1 LSSRRINLFI
11 GSLFFLSIIT
21 SCTPKEEVDLILH
34 NGVIHTLDANGSKY
48 EAIAVKDGK
57 IIAMGPEREILNGY
71 NAAQYVDL
79 EKKYVYP
86 GFIDA
91 HVHLVGM
98 AQMKFDVNLI
108 GTTGTSEIISR
119 LQAQTVKR
127 SSGWIVGRG
136 WDQNDWSNG
145 DNEQQL
151 FEKLNDLYPDTPV
164 LLIRIDGHA
173 GIVNQAGIEKTNFN
187 LKSWNDPKQIVFSN
201 AVFTGV
207 VLDNALAEI
216 QKSLPPLSRSE
227 MTQGLILAQ
236 QECISAGLTTI
247 DEAGISVSNYQLI
260 DSLQKTGSFHLRVY
274 AMLQDDEDSWN
285 YIRTHAPD
293 STSAMLKCRAVK
305 LMVDGALGSR
315 GACLKSPYSDLIAS
329 RGSML
334 QTAEYYKYRMA
345 DAFVNKWQVCTHA
358 IGDSA
363 NKSVMTWYA
372 SILMGKNNR
381 RWRIEHAQV
390 VDELDYH
397 FIRDLSLILSVQ
409 PTHAVSDGPW
419 AYDRLGANRIK
430 NAYAYRKLYDV
441 SGMLALG
448 TDSPV
453 EEISPLR
460 TFIASVFRTD
470 MRNRNKPFGIEERL
484 DPHVA
489 LYGMTVWP
497 AIANFEENEKGT
509 LEIGKMADFT
519 VVSVDL
525 FQATEEQI
533 RESKIE
539 KTVIGGKV
547 FKEGVK
553 K

>member
-1 LSSRRINLFI
+1 M
-11 GSLFFLSIIT
+11 
-21 SCTPKEEVDLILH
+21 H
-34 NGVIHTLDANGSKY
+34 NGVIHSLDANGNKY
-48 EAIAVKDGK
+48 EAVAVKDGK

-71 NAAQYVDL
+71 NAKQYIDL

-108 GTTGTSEIISR
+108 GTGSLMDILDL
-119 LQAQTVKR
+119 LQAHRVKR
-127 SSGWIVGRG
+127 SSGWIIGRG
-136 WDQNDWSNG
+136 WDQNDWTDESTEA
-145 DNEQQL
+145 DL
-151 FEKLNDLYPDTPV
+151 YEKLNELYPNTPV

-173 GIVNQAGIEKTNFN
+173 GIINKAGIEKANFD
-187 LKSWNDPKQIVFSN
+187 LKSWNDPKQIGQVNNAFS
-201 AVFTGV
+201 GV
-207 VLDNALAEI
+207 ILDNALAEV
-216 QKSLPPLSRSE
+216 QKYIPPLSRSE
-227 MTQGLILAQ
+227 MSQGIILAQ
-236 QECISAGLTTI
+236 QECISAGLTTV

-274 AMLQDDEDSWN
+274 AMLQDDEESWN
-285 YIRTHAPD
+285 YIRTHGPD
-293 STSAMLKCRAVK
+293 SVSPMLKCRAVK

-315 GACLKSPYSDLIAS
+315 GACLKSPYADLITTK
-329 RGSML
+329 GSIL
-334 QTAEYYKYRMA
+334 QTTDYYKFRMA
-345 DAFVNKWQVCTHA
+345 EAFANKWQVCTHA

-363 NKSVMTWYA
+363 NKNVMSWYA
-372 SILMGKNNR
+372 SILIGKNNR

-390 VDELDYH
+390 VDENDYH
-397 FIRDLSLILSVQ
+397 FIKEFSLLLSVQ

-419 AYDRLGANRIK
+419 AFDRLGVSRIK
-430 NAYAYRKLYDV
+430 NAYAYNRLLNE

-448 TDSPV
+448 TDAPV

-460 TFIASVFRTD
+460 TFIAAVFRTD
-470 MRNRNKPFGIEERL
+470 VRNNNSAYGPEEAINAR
-484 DPHVA
+484 DA

-509 LEIGKMADFT
+509 LEIGRMADFT

-525 FQATEEQI
+525 MNSNEEKI
-533 RESKIE
+533 RNARIE
-539 KTVIGGKV
+539 LTVIGGKV
-547 FKEGVK
+547 FKNGEK